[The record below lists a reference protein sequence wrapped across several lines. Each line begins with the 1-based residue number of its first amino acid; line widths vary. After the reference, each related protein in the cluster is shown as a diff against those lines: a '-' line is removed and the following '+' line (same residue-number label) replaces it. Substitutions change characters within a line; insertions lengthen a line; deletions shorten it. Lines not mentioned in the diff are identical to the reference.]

1 MQQDLFLQYQ
11 LLANYYDRFM
21 QDVDYAA
28 LADFYE
34 QLFAQ
39 YLNNKPHVVLDLG
52 CGSGVLTLELA
63 RRGYEMIGVDCSAE
77 MLAMA
82 QAHAAAKKTEI
93 LWVQQDMRELSLYG
107 SVGAVICSLDCVN
120 YLLLQ
125 DALVRTFDGVF
136 RFLDP
141 GGLFLFDVNTVY
153 KFEHAFA
160 GQTYVYEQENVYC
173 VWENVYHPRTRRC
186 DFVLD
191 FFEKEKNGMYSR
203 KTEVQTQR
211 AWSDR
216 TLQNTLHQ
224 SGFAIRRVCS
234 DLQLTPAG
242 KTDLRHYYVCQKPMG
257 DHE

>member
-63 RRGYEMIGVDCSAE
+63 CRGYEMIGVDCSAE

-82 QAHAAAKKTEI
+82 QAHAAARKTEI

-125 DALVRTFDGVF
+125 DQLVRTFDGVF

-191 FFEKEKNGMYSR
+191 FFEKEKKFFTSNNKVIPKLSPKCG
-203 KTEVQTQR
+203 
-211 AWSDR
+211 
-216 TLQNTLHQ
+216 
-224 SGFAIRRVCS
+224 
-234 DLQLTPAG
+234 
-242 KTDLRHYYVCQKPMG
+242 
-257 DHE
+257 